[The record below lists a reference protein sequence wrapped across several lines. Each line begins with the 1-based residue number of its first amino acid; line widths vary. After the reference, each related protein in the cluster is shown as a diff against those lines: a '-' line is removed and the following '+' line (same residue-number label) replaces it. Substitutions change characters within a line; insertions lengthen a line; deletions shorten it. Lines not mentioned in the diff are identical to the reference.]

1 MASSRLTA
9 LPDPDQRAAALDLL
23 ADGVMSI
30 AGAVRFA
37 GVSRTTLYGAMDA
50 GHLAFVKRGRRRLI
64 PRRAL
69 VAWLAEGLV
78 ID

>member
-1 MASSRLTA
+1 MARSRLA
-9 LPDPDQRAAALDLL
+9 AVPDLDERSRRDLL

-30 AGAVRFA
+30 AEAVAFA
-37 GVSRTTLYGAMDA
+37 GLSRTTLYGAMDA
-50 GHLAFVKRGRRRLI
+50 GALAYVKRGRRRLI